1 MNSLSFS
8 IHDAPQKEKTSLPK
22 AGPGP
27 MRKDSSY
34 LQYSPLSSILKE
46 KMGVDVLMKTAN
58 RNLLLFVIP
67 AALGLILGIV
77 LLVRGDAIVGAAKGM
92 VPQAPQGEV
101 GDVEGYAMIGS
112 MVGAGLGGLAGFA
125 IQLFGMMAILY
136 TAALLI
142 LSGVTRLVYGPTPG
156 RILAYRI
163 LMGVTV
169 VVLLSPVPDILRTF
183 VRALA
188 DGSFLPLWLVYL
200 VVVFLIAVKV
210 CRNTYTD
217 KIYH

>member
-1 MNSLSFS
+1 
-8 IHDAPQKEKTSLPK
+8 
-22 AGPGP
+22 
-27 MRKDSSY
+27 
-34 LQYSPLSSILKE
+34 
-46 KMGVDVLMKTAN
+46 MKTAN

-77 LLVRGDAIVGAAKGM
+77 LLGRGDAILDAAKDL
-92 VPQAPQGEV
+92 VPESPLGEV

-112 MVGAGLGGLAGFA
+112 TLGAGLGGLAGFA

-142 LSGVTRLVYGPTPG
+142 LSVVTRLAYGRTPG

-169 VVLLSPVPDILRTF
+169 VVLLSPAPDILRTF
-183 VRALA
+183 VQALA
-188 DGSFLPLWLVYL
+188 GGSFLPLWLVYL
-200 VVVFLIAVKV
+200 VVVFIIAVKA

>member
-1 MNSLSFS
+1 
-8 IHDAPQKEKTSLPK
+8 
-22 AGPGP
+22 
-27 MRKDSSY
+27 
-34 LQYSPLSSILKE
+34 
-46 KMGVDVLMKTAN
+46 MKTAN

-67 AALGLILGIV
+67 AALGLVLGIV
-77 LLVRGDAIVGAAKGM
+77 LLTKGDTLLNTAKEM
-92 VPQAPQGEV
+92 VPQTPQGEV

-112 MVGAGLGGLAGFA
+112 TLGAGLGGLAGFA

-156 RILAYRI
+156 RILAYRV

-169 VVLLSPVPDILRTF
+169 VVLLSPAPDILRTF

-200 VVVFLIAVKV
+200 VVVFIIAVKV
-210 CRNTYTD
+210 YRNTYTD